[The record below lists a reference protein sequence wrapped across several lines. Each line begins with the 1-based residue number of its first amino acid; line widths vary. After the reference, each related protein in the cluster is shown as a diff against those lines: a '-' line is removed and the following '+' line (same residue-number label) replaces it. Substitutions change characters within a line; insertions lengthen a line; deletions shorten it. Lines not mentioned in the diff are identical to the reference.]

1 MAPTHHHPSRSFA
14 RYVYLLLCQ
23 YTPHQPLTPY
33 TPCTPPSSLAPS
45 LPRSLTPS
53 LPSFEAEY
61 IRQSEELRVDKCA
74 RLLKILGKAK
84 AGKAMEKLYHLGLS
98 HAGVTNAQAVAMA
111 EAMVM
116 YPVVAS
122 MDLRNNLLSE
132 EGILALLEVMKCQR
146 LASSDVGVG
155 DPNNDGGGLDGGLDG
170 GAGGAGDETKGGE
183 GGGAGRPSSSPSV
196 HRGRAASSLN
206 PDMDATHARRKAA
219 MDAKSEGHLRYS
231 WSRPVNLL
239 HQVRLEGNAIANEML
254 PNYNAELLG
263 EIKRHR

>member
-1 MAPTHHHPSRSFA
+1 MAPTHHPSRSFA

-33 TPCTPPSSLAPS
+33 TPNTPPSSLAPS

-170 GAGGAGDETKGGE
+170 GGAGGAGDETKGGE
-183 GGGAGRPSSSPSV
+183 EGGAGRPPSSPSV

>member
-1 MAPTHHHPSRSFA
+1 MAPTHHPSRSFT
-14 RYVYLLLCQ
+14 RYVYLLLPTHPTPTSNRTPPPSPPT
-23 YTPHQPLTPY
+23 TPHTHHPRPF
-33 TPCTPPSSLAPS
+33 APS
-45 LPRSLTPS
+45 F
-53 LPSFEAEY
+53 PSFEAEY

-74 RLLKILGKAK
+74 RLLKFLGKAK
-84 AGKAMEKLYHLGLS
+84 AGKAMEKLYHPGLS

-146 LASSDVGVG
+146 LASSDVGMVG
-155 DPNNDGGGLDGGLDG
+155 DPNNDGGGLDGG
-170 GAGGAGDETKGGE
+170 GAGGAGGETKGGE
-183 GGGAGRPSSSPSV
+183 EGGAARPSSSPRV

-263 EIKRHR
+263 EVRRHR